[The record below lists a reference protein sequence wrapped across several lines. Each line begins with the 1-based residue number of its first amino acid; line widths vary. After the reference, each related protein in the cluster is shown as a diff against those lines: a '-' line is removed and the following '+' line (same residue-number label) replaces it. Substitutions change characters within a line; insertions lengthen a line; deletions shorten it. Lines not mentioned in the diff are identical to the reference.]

1 MEGRPRYSG
10 TAQTGVERSQSQAD
24 SGVGFDSHRLQYV
37 EEPLALTVE
46 EPIGSEACN
55 GSDGASKSIGQRTN
69 DCDMGEVRVDEF
81 ARDGKDQAG
90 LNQAGRLYR
99 RVVEEIRKRQAG
111 YGVLKRR
118 DGLLHSVSGE
128 VDPFEKM
135 SDLVSTNTK
144 GDLKDFGISYFLTH
158 GSVET

>member
-1 MEGRPRYSG
+1 MEGRPRHSG

-90 LNQAGRLYR
+90 LNQAGRL
-99 RVVEEIRKRQAG
+99 
-111 YGVLKRR
+111 
-118 DGLLHSVSGE
+118 
-128 VDPFEKM
+128 
-135 SDLVSTNTK
+135 
-144 GDLKDFGISYFLTH
+144 
-158 GSVET
+158 

>member
-1 MEGRPRYSG
+1 MQGRPRPSDA
-10 TAQTGVERSQSQAD
+10 AQTGAERSEREANG
-24 SGVGFDSHRLQYV
+24 GVGFDSHRLQYV

-81 ARDGKDQAG
+81 ARDGKDQAR

-99 RVVEEIRKRQAG
+99 RIVEEIRKRQAG

-118 DGLLHSVSGE
+118 DGLLYSITGE
-128 VDPFEKM
+128 VNPFEKM

-144 GDLKDFGISYFLTH
+144 GDLKDFGIRYFLTH